1 MMEITYL
8 ETSEPSLRWIHAY
21 YHQNPQLDYDKAV
34 ASLVK
39 AEAVLKDHPFSGR
52 VFEDYEQVRHYRIGN
67 TAFALL
73 YTVERDTIWIID
85 VRDTRGRRSA
95 DALRVFNDQIRN
107 TYGL

>member
-1 MMEITYL
+1 MDK
-8 ETSEPSLRWIHAY
+8 PSFLRNY

-34 ASLVK
+34 ASLIK
-39 AEAVLKDHPFSGR
+39 AEAVLRGHPFSGR
-52 VFEDYEQVRHYRIGN
+52 VFEDYEQVRQYPIGN

-73 YTVERDTIWIID
+73 YTVKRDTIWIIG

-95 DALRVFNDQIRN
+95 DALRVFNDMIRN